1 MTPIAG
7 FAMTDWSH
15 AIPQR
20 GVTECYNA
28 LKSARNVGITLL
40 QVSWENPFTSILIE
54 FSDHTGAQI
63 EKPLLDPAGCQR
75 RISRGSA
82 ETIRVSS
89 FSRRLRGRVG

>member
-15 AIPQR
+15 AISQR
-20 GVTECYNA
+20 DVTECYNA

-54 FSDHTGAQI
+54 FSDHTGSAY
-63 EKPLLDPAGCQR
+63 PTSTGPGLTRTSSSGLR
-75 RISRGSA
+75 RSPPSLTA
-82 ETIRVSS
+82 SVEYD
-89 FSRRLRGRVG
+89 

>member
-1 MTPIAG
+1 MRGHLKDFVWHSVCLIEDVKPEAPGGCDPIWSENWICMTPIAG

-54 FSDHTGAQI
+54 FSDHTA
-63 EKPLLDPAGCQR
+63 
-75 RISRGSA
+75 
-82 ETIRVSS
+82 
-89 FSRRLRGRVG
+89 